1 MGTLELIYGC
11 MFSGKTSKLID
22 KYNELKDTH
31 KCLAVNYIF
40 DKRYTN
46 GNKIIS
52 HNNVSIDCVCI
63 QYLHE
68 LTSDLDNLDKF
79 NESEYIFINEAQFF
93 QGLKNW
99 VLYVKNTLKKNII
112 LCGLDLD
119 FKREKFGEMM
129 DLTIVATKTF
139 RMLGTCH
146 KCGNASLYTHRI
158 VNNKAQVLIGV
169 SEYIPVC
176 DNCWNL
182 LNKKTTQL
190 TQVKETYS
198 SSKR

>member
-22 KYNELKDTH
+22 RYNELKDKY

-46 GNKIIS
+46 EDKIVS
-52 HNNVSIDCVCI
+52 HNNDFIDCICI
-63 QYLHE
+63 QDLEE
-68 LTSDLDNLDKF
+68 LTSDLDNLDKL
-79 NESEYIFINEAQFF
+79 NDAEYIFINEAQFF
-93 QGLKNW
+93 KELKSW

-119 FKREKFGEMM
+119 FKREKFGELM

-139 RMLGTCH
+139 RMLGSCD
-146 KCGNASLYTHRI
+146 KCGNASLYTHRL
-158 VNNKAQVLIGV
+158 VDNEAQVLIGA

-176 DNCWNL
+176 DDCWNL
-182 LNKKTTQL
+182 LNKKGREVAQRTT
-190 TQVKETYS
+190 S
-198 SSKR
+198 

>member
-22 KYNELKDTH
+22 RYNELKDKH

-46 GNKIIS
+46 GNKIVS
-52 HNNVSIDCVCI
+52 HDKVSIDCVCI
-63 QYLHE
+63 QDLEE
-68 LTSDLDNLDKF
+68 LTSVLDKF
-79 NESEYIFINEAQFF
+79 NEAEYIFINEAQFF
-93 QGLKNW
+93 KGLKSW

-129 DLTIVATKTF
+129 DLTISATKTF
-139 RMLGTCH
+139 RMLGSCD

-158 VNNKAQVLIGV
+158 VDNEAQVLIGA

-176 DNCWNL
+176 DNCWNF
-182 LNKKTTQL
+182 LNKKGGEVARL
-190 TQVKETYS
+190 
-198 SSKR
+198 R